1 MKVLTISCV
10 TGLFLLA
17 SMGPAGAGTGTA
29 SAGSATV
36 TFSIENAIFPGP
48 GCMQVP
54 VRATFSSYGNL
65 ELSASRAGSSNS
77 VSAFL
82 YGDAG
87 ENIVDAIQVC
97 PNIDGAG
104 TYIVRGTL
112 NSDDVS
118 GSIPEGMTFTVSA
131 APSSITGL
139 RATQRGKNLSITGKA
154 TAPSDRGQIGTSGTV
169 TLVGFLPKS
178 AGGKGKWIS
187 LGSTYADEFGN
198 FSVKGPTAQKLKG
211 LKVKATLKGE
221 SWFSDAVAQTTLR

>member
-154 TAPSDRGQIGTSGTV
+154 IAPSDRGQIGTSGTV